1 MKTALKGS
9 EMTKEKSP
17 NLNQGKLVASV
28 KTKKTKKPHA
38 MQSGSRD
45 LDIGKPKVRCIQQHF
60 PQVDLTGRT
69 DPKLAGLSVFSF
81 IA

>member
-28 KTKKTKKPHA
+28 KTKKPHA

-60 PQVDLTGRT
+60 PQVDRTGRT